1 MSLLFTPIT
10 LRSPRG
16 PLTLPNR
23 IVVAPM
29 CQYACHLDGKAND
42 WHLMHWANLLNSG
55 AGVFMIEATAVTA
68 QGRITPNC
76 LGIWDD
82 ATADALADTLARA
95 RKLAPPV
102 PVCLQIAHAGRK
114 GSSAQPWNGGMLID
128 KAHGGWETLAPSP
141 INLLPGEAPPH
152 EIDAAGLL
160 AIEQAFVKAAQR
172 AQAMG
177 LEMLEL
183 HGAHGYLLHEFL
195 SPIANQRNDNYGGN
209 FANRARF
216 PLQVFNAVR
225 KVFHGVLGMR
235 LSASDWIEGGWDLEQ
250 TTDFT
255 KQLKQAGADFVHVS
269 SGGISPQQ
277 KITIGPGYQVHF
289 AKHIKQETGLPTI
302 AVGLITE
309 PRHAEEVLQAGDA
322 DMIALGRSFLY
333 KPRWGWEAAA
343 ALGGQVQATQ
353 QYWRSL
359 PREVTGI
366 FGDAKIGMR

>member
-1 MSLLFTPIT
+1 
-10 LRSPRG
+10 
-16 PLTLPNR
+16 
-23 IVVAPM
+23 
-29 CQYACHLDGKAND
+29 
-42 WHLMHWANLLNSG
+42 
-55 AGVFMIEATAVTA
+55 
-68 QGRITPNC
+68 
-76 LGIWDD
+76 
-82 ATADALADTLARA
+82 
-95 RKLAPPV
+95 
-102 PVCLQIAHAGRK
+102 
-114 GSSAQPWNGGMLID
+114 
-128 KAHGGWETLAPSP
+128 
-141 INLLPGEAPPH
+141 LPGEAPPH

-216 PLQVFNAVR
+216 PLQVFSAVR

-255 KQLKQAGADFVHVS
+255 KLLKQAGADFVHVS

-277 KITIGPGYQVHF
+277 KIIIGPGYQVHF
-289 AKHIKQETGLPTI
+289 AKHIKQQTGLPTI

-309 PRHAEEVLQAGDA
+309 PKHAEEVLQAGDA
-322 DMIALGRSFLY
+322 DMVALGRSFLY
-333 KPRWGWEAAA
+333 KPCSFQCLAQAGSRLGKSPRMGNGVSIMLMRVSGEAVLSVMAVSGSSPAA
-343 ALGGQVQATQ
+343 
-353 QYWRSL
+353 
-359 PREVTGI
+359 
-366 FGDAKIGMR
+366 

>member
-1 MSLLFTPIT
+1 MSLLFTPIQ
-10 LRSPRG
+10 LHSPRG
-16 PLTLPNR
+16 ALTLPNR

-29 CQYACHLDGKAND
+29 CQYACHLDGRAND
-42 WHLMHWANLLNSG
+42 WHLMHWGNLLNSG

-82 ATADALADTLARA
+82 ATANALADTLARA
-95 RKLAPPV
+95 RKLAPPM

-114 GSSAQPWNGGMLID
+114 GSSAQPWHGGMLIP
-128 KAHGGWETLAPSP
+128 KENGGWDTLAPSP
-141 INLLPGEAPPH
+141 IHLLDGEEPPH

-160 AIEQAFVKAAQR
+160 AIEQAFVQAAQR

-177 LEMLEL
+177 LDMLEL

-195 SPIANQRNDNYGGN
+195 SPIANQRQDNYGGS
-209 FANRARF
+209 FANRTRF
-216 PLQVFNAVR
+216 PLQVFKAVR
-225 KVFHGVLGMR
+225 QVFDGVLGMR
-235 LSASDWIEGGWDLEQ
+235 LSASDWIDGGWNLEE
-250 TTDFT
+250 TTELT
-255 KQLKQAGADFVHVS
+255 SLLKQAGANFIHVS

-277 KITIGPGYQVHF
+277 KIAIGPGYQVHF
-289 AKHIKQETGLPTI
+289 AKHIKHAVGLPTI

-309 PRHAEEVLQAGDA
+309 PQQAEAVLQANEA
-322 DMIALGRSFLY
+322 DMVALGRSFLY
-333 KPRWGWEAAA
+333 KPRWGWEAAS
-343 ALGGQVQATQ
+343 ALGGKVQATQ

-359 PREVTGI
+359 PREAAGI